1 MIGYILLAILALSVI
16 SYAIGRRRAVASV
29 EGRQSELH
37 SRPNYHGAFVAAWVG
52 IPAFLLVLVWLA
64 LQGPVIDRLLLWS
77 LPIGTTDGMDT
88 GQISLLLSEIKS
100 VAAGNIFGEPSL
112 LVQEAAERYQRWQTI
127 ARYAMIAAVFS
138 VALLGLAVAA
148 GRISPEFRARHG
160 TERVLTGL
168 MIACSL
174 IAILT
179 TLGIVI
185 SLLIE
190 ALRFFDRVSPFE
202 FFFGLNWEPQIP
214 IREGQVTAGGAF
226 GAVPVF
232 AGTLL
237 IALIAMAVAIPIG
250 LYSAVYLTEYA
261 HPKVRATI
269 KPVMELLAGIPTV
282 VYGFFA
288 VLTVA
293 PAMRNFG
300 EMIGIPIA
308 PNSALAAGG
317 VMGIMI
323 IPFIS
328 SLSDDAITAVPRSM
342 RDGSYAM
349 GATKGETITKVLLPA
364 ALPGIMGG
372 VLLAVSRAIGE
383 TMIVVMAAG
392 IIATLTA
399 NPLEPVTTVTVQIV
413 TLLIGDQEFDNPKTL
428 AAFALGL
435 VLFVVTLALNV
446 LALHIVRK
454 YREKYE

>member
-1 MIGYILLAILALSVI
+1 
-16 SYAIGRRRAVASV
+16 
-29 EGRQSELH
+29 
-37 SRPNYHGAFVAAWVG
+37 
-52 IPAFLLVLVWLA
+52 
-64 LQGPVIDRLLLWS
+64 
-77 LPIGTTDGMDT
+77 
-88 GQISLLLSEIKS
+88 
-100 VAAGNIFGEPSL
+100 
-112 LVQEAAERYQRWQTI
+112 
-127 ARYAMIAAVFS
+127 
-138 VALLGLAVAA
+138 LLGLVVAR
-148 GRISPEFRARHG
+148 GRISPKFRARHG
-160 TERVLTGL
+160 TERVLNGIML
-168 MIACSL
+168 ACSI

-179 TLGIVI
+179 TLGILL

-190 ALRFFDRVSPFE
+190 ALRFFERVSPFE
-202 FFFGLNWEPQIP
+202 FFFGLRWEPQIP

-226 GAVPVF
+226 GAIPVF

-237 IALIAMAVAIPIG
+237 ISAIAMLVAIPIG
-250 LYSAVYLTEYA
+250 LYSAIYLTEYA
-261 HPKVRATI
+261 HPKVRSTI

-293 PAMRNFG
+293 PALRQFG

-328 SLSDDAITAVPRSM
+328 SFSDDAISAVPRSM

-349 GATKGETITKVLLPA
+349 GATKSETITKVLLPA

-392 IIATLTA
+392 IIASLTA
-399 NPLEPVTTVTVQIV
+399 NPFAPVTTVTVQIV
-413 TLLIGDQEFDNPKTL
+413 TLLIGDTEFDNPKTL

-435 VLFVVTLALNV
+435 VLFIATLALNV

-454 YREKYE
+454 YREQYE

>member
-1 MIGYILLAILALSVI
+1 VQ
-16 SYAIGRRRAVASV
+16 
-29 EGRQSELH
+29 GRQQDLH
-37 SRPNYHGAFVAAWVG
+37 SRPAYNGAFVAAWIG
-52 IPAFLLVLVWLA
+52 IPSILLVLIWLL
-64 LQGPVIDRLLLWS
+64 LQGPVIDQMLLWS
-77 LPIGTTDGMDT
+77 LPAGTTDGLDK
-88 GQISLLLSEIKS
+88 GQVDLLLSEIKS
-100 VAAGNIFGEPSL
+100 VAAGNVFGEPSAT
-112 LVQEAAERYQRWQTI
+112 VEAAAERYQTWQAI
-127 ARYAMIAAVFS
+127 SRYAMVAAALS
-138 VALLGLAVAA
+138 LALLGLAVAR
-148 GRISPEFRARHG
+148 GRISPGFRARHG
-160 TERVLTGL
+160 TERIISGL
-168 MIACSL
+168 MMACSL

-179 TLGIVI
+179 TLGIVL

-190 ALRFFDRVSPFE
+190 SLRFFERVSPLE
-202 FFFGLNWEPQIP
+202 FFFGLRWEPQIP

-226 GAVPVF
+226 GAIPVF

-237 IALIAMAVAIPIG
+237 ISAIAMAVAIPIG
-250 LYSAVYLTEYA
+250 LYSAIYLTEYA
-261 HPKVRATI
+261 HPKFRATV
-269 KPVMELLAGIPTV
+269 KPIMELLAGIPTV

-293 PAMRNFG
+293 PALREFG
-300 EMIGIPIA
+300 EAIGIPIA

-328 SLSDDAITAVPRSM
+328 SLSDDAIAAVPRTM

-392 IIATLTA
+392 IIASLTA
-399 NPLEPVTTVTVQIV
+399 NPFAPVTTVTVQIV
-413 TLLIGDQEFDNPKTL
+413 TMLIGDTEFDNPKTL

-435 VLFVVTLALNV
+435 VLFIVTLALNV

-454 YREKYE
+454 YREQYE

>member
-1 MIGYILLAILALSVI
+1 MIGYVLLGLIVLSAV
-16 SYAIGRRRAVASV
+16 SYFLGRRRAISKVQ
-29 EGRQSELH
+29 GQQHELH
-37 SRPNYHGAFVAAWVG
+37 SRPTYHGAFVAAWVG
-52 IPAFLLVLVWLA
+52 IPSILLVLLWL
-64 LQGPVIDRLLLWS
+64 LFQGQVINTLLLWS
-77 LPIGTTDGMDT
+77 LPPGTTDALSQ
-88 GQISLLLSEIKS
+88 GQISLLLSEIRS

-112 LVQEAAERYQRWQTI
+112 VVQEAAERYQHWQVI
-127 ARYAMIAAVFS
+127 ARYAMVAAAVS
-138 VALLGLAVAA
+138 VALFGLWFASR
-148 GRISPEFRARHG
+148 RISPKFRARHG
-160 TERVLTGL
+160 AERILSGL

-179 TLGIVI
+179 TLGILL

-202 FFFGLNWEPQIP
+202 FLFGLNWEPQIP

-226 GAVPVF
+226 GAIPVF

-237 IALIAMAVAIPIG
+237 ISFIAMLVAIPIG
-250 LYSAVYLTEYA
+250 LYSAIYLTEYA
-261 HPKVRATI
+261 HPKVRALI
-269 KPVMELLAGIPTV
+269 KPVLELLAGIPTV

-293 PAMRNFG
+293 PAMREFG
-300 EMIGIPIA
+300 EIIGIPIA

-328 SLSDDAITAVPRSM
+328 SLSDDAIAAVPRAM
-342 RDGSYAM
+342 RDGSFAM
-349 GATKGETITKVLLPA
+349 GATRGETIVKVLLPA

-392 IIATLTA
+392 IIASLTA
-399 NPLEPVTTVTVQIV
+399 NPLQPVTTVTVQIV
-413 TLLIGDQEFDNPKTL
+413 TLLIGDTEFDNPKTL

-454 YREKYE
+454 YREQYE

>member
-1 MIGYILLAILALSVI
+1 
-16 SYAIGRRRAVASV
+16 
-29 EGRQSELH
+29 
-37 SRPNYHGAFVAAWVG
+37 
-52 IPAFLLVLVWLA
+52 
-64 LQGPVIDRLLLWS
+64 
-77 LPIGTTDGMDT
+77 
-88 GQISLLLSEIKS
+88 LLSEIRS
-100 VAAGNIFGEPSL
+100 VAAGNLFGEPSL
-112 LVQEAAERYQRWQTI
+112 VVQAAAERYKGWQTI
-127 ARYAMIAAVFS
+127 TRYAMVAAALS
-138 VALLGLAVAA
+138 VALLGLAAA
-148 GRISPEFRARHG
+148 SRRISPEFRARHG
-160 TERVLTGL
+160 AERILSGL

-179 TLGIVI
+179 TLGIVL

-190 ALRFFDRVSPFE
+190 SLRFFDRVSPLE

-237 IALIAMAVAIPIG
+237 ISVIAMLVAIPIG
-250 LYSAVYLTEYA
+250 LYSAIYLTEYA
-261 HPKVRATI
+261 HPRVRATV

-293 PAMRNFG
+293 PALRGFG
-300 EMIGIPIA
+300 EMIGVPIA

-328 SLSDDAITAVPRSM
+328 SLSDDAIAAVPRAM
-342 RDGSYAM
+342 RDGSYAI

-392 IIATLTA
+392 IIASLTA

-413 TLLIGDQEFDNPKTL
+413 TMLIGDTEFDNPKTL

-454 YREKYE
+454 YRERYE

>member
-1 MIGYILLAILALSVI
+1 L
-16 SYAIGRRRAVASV
+16 
-29 EGRQSELH
+29 
-37 SRPNYHGAFVAAWVG
+37 
-52 IPAFLLVLVWLA
+52 PA
-64 LQGPVIDRLLLWS
+64 
-77 LPIGTTDGMDT
+77 GTTDGLDK
-88 GQISLLLSEIKS
+88 GQVDLLLSEIKS
-100 VAAGNIFGEPSL
+100 VAAGNVFGEPSAT
-112 LVQEAAERYQRWQTI
+112 VEAAAERYQTWQAI
-127 ARYAMIAAVFS
+127 SRYAMVAAALS
-138 VALLGLAVAA
+138 LALLGLAVAR
-148 GRISPEFRARHG
+148 GRISPGFRARHG
-160 TERVLTGL
+160 TERIISGL
-168 MIACSL
+168 MMACSL

-179 TLGIVI
+179 TLGIVL

-190 ALRFFDRVSPFE
+190 SLRFFERVSPLE
-202 FFFGLNWEPQIP
+202 FFFGLRWEPQIP

-237 IALIAMAVAIPIG
+237 ISAIAMAVAIPIG
-250 LYSAVYLTEYA
+250 LYSAIYLTEYA
-261 HPKVRATI
+261 HPKFRATV
-269 KPVMELLAGIPTV
+269 KPIMELLAGIPTV

-293 PAMRNFG
+293 PALREFG
-300 EMIGIPIA
+300 EAIGIPIA

-328 SLSDDAITAVPRSM
+328 SLSDDAIAAVPRTM

-392 IIATLTA
+392 IIASLTA
-399 NPLEPVTTVTVQIV
+399 NPFAPVTTVTVQIV
-413 TLLIGDQEFDNPKTL
+413 TMLIGDTEFDNPKTL

-435 VLFVVTLALNV
+435 VLFIVTLALNV

-454 YREKYE
+454 YREQYE

>member
-1 MIGYILLAILALSVI
+1 
-16 SYAIGRRRAVASV
+16 
-29 EGRQSELH
+29 
-37 SRPNYHGAFVAAWVG
+37 
-52 IPAFLLVLVWLA
+52 
-64 LQGPVIDRLLLWS
+64 
-77 LPIGTTDGMDT
+77 MDT
-88 GQISLLLSEIKS
+88 GQVSLLLSEIKS

>member
-1 MIGYILLAILALSVI
+1 MIGYILLALVILSLGG
-16 SYAIGRRRAVASV
+16 YYLGRRRALASV
-29 EGRQSELH
+29 QGRQQNLH
-37 SRPNYHGAFVAAWVG
+37 SRPSYHGAYVAAWIG
-52 IPAFLLVLVWLA
+52 IPSILIVLIWLL
-64 LQGPVIDRLLLWS
+64 LQGPVIDQLLLWS
-77 LPIGTTDGMDT
+77 MPAGTTDGMDK
-88 GQISLLLSEIKS
+88 GQINLLLSEIKS
-100 VAAGNIFGEPSL
+100 IAAGNVFGEPSPA
-112 LVQEAAERYQRWQTI
+112 VEAAAERYRAWAAI
-127 ARYAMIAAVFS
+127 SRYAMIAAAVS
-138 VALLGLAVAA
+138 LALLGLAFARA
-148 GRISPEFRARHG
+148 RIAPSFRARHG
-160 TERVLTGL
+160 TERILSGL
-168 MIACSL
+168 MMACSL

-190 ALRFFDRVSPFE
+190 SLRFFERVSPLE
-202 FFFGLNWEPQIP
+202 FFSGLRWEPQIP

-226 GAVPVF
+226 GANTVF

-237 IALIAMAVAIPIG
+237 ISAIAMAVAIPVG
-250 LYSAVYLTEYA
+250 LFSAIYLTEYA
-261 HPKVRATI
+261 HPKFRAAI
-269 KPVMELLAGIPTV
+269 KPIMELLAGIPTV

-293 PAMRNFG
+293 PALRQFG
-300 EMIGIPIA
+300 EAIGIPIA
-308 PNSALAAGG
+308 PNSALAAGA

-328 SLSDDAITAVPRSM
+328 SLSDDAIAAVPRAM

-399 NPLEPVTTVTVQIV
+399 NPFAPVTTVTVQIV
-413 TLLIGDQEFDNPKTL
+413 TLLIGDTEFDNPKTL

-435 VLFVVTLALNV
+435 VLFIVTLGLNV

-454 YREKYE
+454 YRERYE

>member
-1 MIGYILLAILALSVI
+1 MVGYILLLLIVLAAF
-16 SYAIGRRRAVASV
+16 SYFFGRKRAVAAV
-29 EGRQSELH
+29 EGREYLLH

-52 IPAFLLVLVWLA
+52 IPSVLLVLVWLL
-64 LQGPVIDRLLLWS
+64 LQGTVIDNLLLAS
-77 LPIGTTDGMDT
+77 LPPGTADGMTT
-88 GQISLLLSEIKS
+88 GQVSLLLSEIKS

-112 LVQEAAERYQRWQTI
+112 VVQEAAERYNRWQTI
-127 ARYAMIAAVFS
+127 ARWAMAAAALS
-138 VALLGLAVAA
+138 VALLGLVFAS
-148 GRISPEFRARHG
+148 RRLSPEFRARHG
-160 TERVLTGL
+160 AERILSGL

-190 ALRFFDRVSPFE
+190 ALRFFDRVNPFE

-226 GAVPVF
+226 GAIPVF

-237 IALIAMAVAIPIG
+237 IALIAMAVATPIG
-250 LYSAVYLTEYA
+250 LYSAIYLTEYA
-261 HPKVRATI
+261 HPRVRATI
-269 KPVMELLAGIPTV
+269 KPVLELLAGIPTV

-293 PAMRNFG
+293 PAMREFG
-300 EMIGIPIA
+300 EMIGVPIA

-328 SLSDDAITAVPRSM
+328 SLSDDAIAAVPRAM

-392 IIATLTA
+392 IIANLTM

-413 TLLIGDQEFDNPKTL
+413 TLLIGDTEFDNPKTL

-435 VLFVVTLALNV
+435 VLFLATLGLNIVALR
-446 LALHIVRK
+446 IVRK
-454 YREKYE
+454 YREQYE